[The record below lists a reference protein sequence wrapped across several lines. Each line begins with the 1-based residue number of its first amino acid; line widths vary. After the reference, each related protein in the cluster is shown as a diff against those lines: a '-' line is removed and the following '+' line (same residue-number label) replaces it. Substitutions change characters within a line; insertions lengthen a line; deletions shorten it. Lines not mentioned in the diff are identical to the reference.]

1 VRTRVVVADDS
12 SPYLELLVLV
22 LGELPEVEVV
32 GMASDGREEVRV
44 TVERGA
50 DVALLDVEMPILDGF
65 GAAEEIRRL
74 RPQTDLLLHRFGP
87 SQHPLAG
94 RRW

>member
-1 VRTRVVVADDS
+1 
-12 SPYLELLVLV
+12 
-22 LGELPEVEVV
+22 
-32 GMASDGREEVRV
+32 VRV

-74 RPQTDLLLHRFGP
+74 RPQTDLLHRFGP